1 MTDKLTPNDTIAT
14 TFHKLKNQHHYIAN
28 VRHKMLK
35 CKDKHGS
42 SYVKIGVTGKGIKP
56 CYRITYNDKDGEAIY
71 GSYWD
76 MHDPLDNEHA
86 DNSNWSLARMDFA
99 EIDQLMHEKF
109 PTKLTKKT

>member
-1 MTDKLTPNDTIAT
+1 MADKLTPNDTIAT
-14 TFHKLKNQHHYIAN
+14 IFHRLTHPRDYIAR
-28 VRHKMLK
+28 VRHEMLT

-56 CYRITYNDKDGEAIY
+56 CYRITYDDNGAEAIY

-86 DNSNWSLARMDFA
+86 INSNWSLARMDFA
-99 EIDQLMHEKF
+99 EIDQLMRGKF